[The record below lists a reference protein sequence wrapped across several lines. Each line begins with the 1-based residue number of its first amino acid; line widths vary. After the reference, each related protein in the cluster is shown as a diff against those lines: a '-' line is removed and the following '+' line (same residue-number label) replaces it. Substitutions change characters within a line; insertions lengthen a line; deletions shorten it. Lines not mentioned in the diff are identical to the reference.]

1 MKKQKLDL
9 AQTIETLKKSLCDE
23 AILSAQQ
30 NGREHATKAASFAK
44 TLKEKEIFMT
54 SFVALKKNL
63 KLNIRLYCIS

>member
-44 TLKEKEIFMT
+44 TLKEKEILYDELCGFEEKLEIEYK
-54 SFVALKKNL
+54 ALL
-63 KLNIRLYCIS
+63 H